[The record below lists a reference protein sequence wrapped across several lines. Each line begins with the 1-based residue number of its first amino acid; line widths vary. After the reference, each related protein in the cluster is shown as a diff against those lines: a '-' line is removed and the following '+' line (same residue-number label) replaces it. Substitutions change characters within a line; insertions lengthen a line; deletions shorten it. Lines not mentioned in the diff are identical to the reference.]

1 MLNGSLASGNLQ
13 DLIHDQFTAEVP
25 FEWTAVL
32 RRAIV
37 LAIMKIAFIGT
48 HGVGKTT
55 LCFELAACLKRLD
68 IGVDIVKEVARHCP
82 LPINRDTTVDAQ
94 AWILHTQIARELELS
109 RLYEAVICDRSVL
122 DNYAYM
128 IHAAG
133 RRLELEPF
141 IRHWLGTYDML
152 VHVPVVTPPSFDGTR
167 DTSVAFQTSIDTILR
182 DMVREFATPV
192 VELDRDERDHWIRGV
207 LQALH
212 LPTATPQL
220 DLFNTL
226 GRQNSD

>member
-1 MLNGSLASGNLQ
+1 
-13 DLIHDQFTAEVP
+13 
-25 FEWTAVL
+25 
-32 RRAIV
+32 
-37 LAIMKIAFIGT
+37 MKIAFIGT

-68 IGVDIVKEVARHCP
+68 VGVDVVKEVARHCP
-82 LPINRDTTVDAQ
+82 LPINRETTIDAQ
-94 AWILHTQIARELELS
+94 AWILHTQVARELELS

-133 RRLELEPF
+133 RRPELEPF
-141 IRHWLGTYDML
+141 IQHWLGTYDLL
-152 VHVPVVTPPSFDGTR
+152 VHVPVVTAPSFDGTR
-167 DTSVAFQTSIDTILR
+167 DTSIEFQLNIDRILR
-182 DMVREFATPV
+182 DMVAEFGFPIH
-192 VELDRDERDHWIRGV
+192 ELDPHERDHWIRSV
-207 LQALH
+207 LKALD

-226 GRQNSD
+226 GRQNES